1 MGQKSDTGCQ
11 FNLLQFLT
19 AFFPRPI
26 VLACGFGL
34 EFSTGAYLGVAQ
46 LFPIKTSPSYLYPF
60 SIPSISD
67 LSSLFSS
74 ILFSHRHFTAGF
86 PCPQN
91 FHLLIVTGGH
101 GNFDPLSWIVPGFV
115 RKCSFRKSRDTQSW
129 ISTGKS

>member
-1 MGQKSDTGCQ
+1 MGQKLDTGCQ

-19 AFFPRPI
+19 AFFSGQL
-26 VLACGFGL
+26 LACGFGL

-74 ILFSHRHFTAGF
+74 ILFFHRHFTAGF